1 MSMRERMA
9 LVDRIVKMVK
19 DADPDTE
26 YLVAVLDPADPLA
39 MSIRNC
45 TTPAIRGH
53 LCRHLV
59 QNLFPSAIDEREVVC
74 STCTW
79 KWTCIAGC
87 DETPEEPLECP
98 NCGCDA
104 GMYVTESKPKE

>member
-19 DADPDTE
+19 EADPNAQ

-39 MSIRNC
+39 MSIRSY
-45 TTPAIRGH
+45 TFPSQRGH

-59 QNLFPSAIDEREVVC
+59 QNLFPPSNEEREVVC

-98 NCGCDA
+98 NCGCDSGQYA
-104 GMYVTESKPKE
+104 TEPKPKE